1 MTRISSQ
8 FCAGVFLDGGFA
20 AKRLLLGARRVR
32 RTRLYGV
39 GAPKSGTN
47 SVAAMFTSNVRAR
60 HEPEWHALIRV
71 LLDRHHGRIGERD
84 FIEWLRARDRRLALE
99 VDSSALN
106 FDILDIL
113 LREFPDARFLLTVRD
128 CYSFLDSQV
137 NQFLR
142 GLGRRDPIVIEL
154 WNVQLG
160 ANAYHYA
167 PQERILEQYGAPN
180 VDALLRRWAHH
191 VHHALATVPVE
202 RLLVVRTDQLNSR
215 AFEIAD
221 FAGLPRRTVRLERTH
236 ANRNPAKRP
245 IVSEIDREFL
255 ERKVEQH
262 CEPLMARFFPE
273 IQSLDDVKI

>member
-1 MTRISSQ
+1 
-8 FCAGVFLDGGFA
+8 VFLDGWFA

-47 SVAAMFTSNVRAR
+47 SVGAMWSSNVRAR
-60 HEPEWHALIRV
+60 HEPEFHALIRM

-84 FIEWLRARDRRLALE
+84 FIEWLRVRDRRLALE

-113 LREFPDARFLLTVRD
+113 VREFPDARFLLTVRD
-128 CYSFLDSQV
+128 CYSALDSQV
-137 NQFLR
+137 NQFLKVLAR
-142 GLGRRDPIVIEL
+142 RHAIVTELG
-154 WNVQLG
+154 NVQLG
-160 ANAYHYA
+160 ADAHHYA

-180 VDALLRRWAHH
+180 VDSLLRRWAYH
-191 VHHALATVPVE
+191 VHHTLATVPVK
-202 RLLVVRTDQLNSR
+202 RLLIVRTDQLTSR

-221 FAGLPRRTVRLERTH
+221 FAGLPRRMVRLERAH
-236 ANRNPAKRP
+236 ANRNSAKRP
-245 IVSEIDREFL
+245 VISEIDREFL

-262 CEPLMARFFPE
+262 CAPLMARFFPE
-273 IQSLDDVKI
+273 IQSLDEVKI